1 MFAQRGDNQMA
12 IAKKRGDMLLPTLR
26 IHREQASSHLRGRV
40 YASMIQLSEKTYR
53 GIHHCSRARYCWM
66 RPVRIG

>member
-1 MFAQRGDNQMA
+1 
-12 IAKKRGDMLLPTLR
+12 MLLPTLR

-53 GIHHCSRARYCWM
+53 GIHHCDRVCYCRM
-66 RPVRIG
+66 RPLRIG